1 MPSIWLPEIPVWE
14 KVLRSL
20 VVYLFLLLAFRVLG
34 KRQVGQLTPFDL
46 VVLLIISNVVQNAI
60 IGPDNSLGGGL
71 IGAAVIFLANY
82 VVVELTF
89 RSKRAR
95 RLLEAQPT
103 LLINN
108 GRILHENLASERVTL
123 DDLKAA
129 LRRSGV
135 DDVEH
140 VRVAVLEENGAISV
154 IPRAVGGPGDTRADR

>member
-82 VVVELTF
+82 IVVEITF
-89 RSKRAR
+89 RFKGAR
-95 RLLEAQPT
+95 RVIETQPT
-103 LLINN
+103 LLIHN
-108 GRILHENLASERVTL
+108 GRILPTRIWPASASRSMTCTPRC
-123 DDLKAA
+123 AA
-129 LRRSGV
+129 AAWRRS
-135 DDVEH
+135 
-140 VRVAVLEENGAISV
+140 RRCAS
-154 IPRAVGGPGDTRADR
+154 PCSRRAAGSA

>member
-20 VVYLFLLLAFRVLG
+20 VVYLFLLLAFRALG

-82 VVVELTF
+82 LVVELTF
-89 RSKRAR
+89 RSKRVR

-123 DDLKAA
+123 DDLNVA

-135 DDVEH
+135 DDVEQ
-140 VRVAVLEENGAISV
+140 VRVAVLEENGGISV

>member
-1 MPSIWLPEIPVWE
+1 MASIWLPDVPIWE
-14 KVLRSL
+14 KVFRSL
-20 VVYLFLLLAFRVLG
+20 VVYLFLLLAFRLLG

-82 VVVELTF
+82 LVVELTF
-89 RSKRAR
+89 RSKPVR
-95 RLLEAQPT
+95 RPLEAQPRP
-103 LLINN
+103 LINK

-123 DDLKAA
+123 DDLNVA

-135 DDVEH
+135 DDVEQ
-140 VRVAVLEENGAISV
+140 VRVAVLEENGGISRL
-154 IPRAVGGPGDTRADR
+154 PRPLRRSGA